1 MLKPSEMSKC
11 TEKVL
16 AEVLPQYL
24 DQVRV
29 SLCPTPPLP
38 PVEGP
43 ARSPELSI
51 PPTPLQSCFAVV
63 LGGPEKTGKLLEH
76 EFDYIFFTGEGGP
89 SWCPGERGMLGKRL
103 EKAGEGG
110 GDGQQC
116 GASLMAIIWGR
127 WAWKCGVL
135 GQQGGG
141 RSQCVSQDGA
151 RKAVPEPSGQEQLS
165 QIPCSQGA
173 LQLARLS

>member
-76 EFDYIFFTGEGGP
+76 EFTM
-89 SWCPGERGMLGKRL
+89 GMSR
-103 EKAGEGG
+103 
-110 GDGQQC
+110 C
-116 GASLMAIIWGR
+116 AIT
-127 WAWKCGVL
+127 L
-135 GQQGGG
+135 
-141 RSQCVSQDGA
+141 VS
-151 RKAVPEPSGQEQLS
+151 
-165 QIPCSQGA
+165 
-173 LQLARLS
+173 